1 MMRYIARRLLLA
13 IPVLWGAATIVFFV
27 IRAVPGDIILAKME
41 GEFSANPAQLA
52 QARAALGLD
61 KPIYIQYFRW
71 LGQLSHGDLGTSMN
85 TFKPV
90 ARNIAERVP
99 VTLELAILGL
109 LFGILISLPCGI
121 LSALFQD
128 SILDHL
134 LRIGSIAALSVPSFV
149 IATLILLFPALWWN
163 YYPPLGYVNVWDE
176 PMANLKI
183 MMPAA
188 IAVGAI
194 LAGQS
199 TRMTRAMML
208 EVIHSDYIRVARAKG
223 LRESVVI
230 LRHALRNALIPV
242 ITLWGSS
249 FAALLGGTVV
259 VEIIFSLPGI
269 GQLTLQAIQIRDYTQ
284 LQGNVLF
291 FAFILVMFNLLTDL
305 MYGVLDPQIR
315 YA

>member
-71 LGQLSHGDLGTSMN
+71 MGQLSHGDLGTSMN
-85 TFKPV
+85 TFHPV

-121 LSALFQD
+121 LSAIFQD
-128 SILDHL
+128 SLLDHV

-176 PMANLKI
+176 PVTNLKI

-208 EVIHSDYIRVARAKG
+208 EVIRSDYIRVARAKG
-223 LRESVVI
+223 LRDSVVI

-242 ITLWGSS
+242 VTLWGSS

-291 FAFILVMFNLLTDL
+291 FALVLVTFNLLTDL

>member
-1 MMRYIARRLLLA
+1 MLRYIARRLLLA
-13 IPVLWGAATIVFFV
+13 IPVLWGAATIVFCV

-85 TFKPV
+85 TFHPV

-128 SILDHL
+128 SILDHV

-149 IATLILLFPALWWN
+149 IATFILLFPALWWN
-163 YYPPLGYVNVWDE
+163 YYPPLGYVNLWE
-176 PMANLKI
+176 QPAANLKI

-291 FAFILVMFNLLTDL
+291 FAFVLVTFNLLTDL